1 MTRERVTKEGV
12 TEGLSDREEGTK
24 GSDIRKDNRGTRV
37 PVKSGKPFSSKKSE
51 LYGCQL
57 WGTLNRQES

>member
-24 GSDIRKDNRGTRV
+24 GVTWKRV
-37 PVKSGKPFSSKKSE
+37 TETSTKVRVAKPFS
-51 LYGCQL
+51 LRGQ
-57 WGTLNRQES
+57 